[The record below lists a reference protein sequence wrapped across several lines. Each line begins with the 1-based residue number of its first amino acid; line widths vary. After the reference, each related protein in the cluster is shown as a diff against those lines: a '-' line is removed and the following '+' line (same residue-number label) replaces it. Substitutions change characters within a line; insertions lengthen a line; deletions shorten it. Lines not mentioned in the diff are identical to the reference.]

1 MLADEP
7 VIIATVNSPYQ
18 AEGIKTILQA
28 QGISCQLDGDG
39 QAGLSDS
46 HEIVVLVRPIDADQA
61 RQLIGQNESNR

>member
-61 RQLIGQNESNR
+61 WQLIGQNESNR

>member
-46 HEIVVLVRPIDADQA
+46 LKGV
-61 RQLIGQNESNR
+61 